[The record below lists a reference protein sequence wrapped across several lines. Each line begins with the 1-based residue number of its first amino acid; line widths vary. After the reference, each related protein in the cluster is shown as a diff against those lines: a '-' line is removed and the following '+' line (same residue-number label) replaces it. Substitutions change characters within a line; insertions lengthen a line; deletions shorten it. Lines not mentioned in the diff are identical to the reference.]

1 MSIQSPTSPLR
12 VAFIFCLAAL
22 ATPSHAQEK
31 AGIGYGGA
39 YVQLKPIMAPV
50 RGPDGR
56 TRFDVLTL
64 RLVLDV
70 GDRERPA
77 CFSAPIVHEKILLY
91 LYSAGLTT
99 PDLIGKRR
107 DLLAKKLLE
116 VAIAAT
122 AKGYYSEVEIVDQ
135 GKLEMEMKVAATKA
149 KNSSGAATPQEQ
161 LENKSKTMTSQC
173 Q

>member
-1 MSIQSPTSPLR
+1 MNISFQQILR
-12 VAFIFCLAAL
+12 CLATAFCVFAL
-22 ATPSHAQEK
+22 AIPAHAQEK

-70 GDRERPA
+70 GDRERWA
-77 CFSAPIVHEKILLY
+77 CFSSPIVHEKILLY
-91 LYSAGLTT
+91 LYGAGLTT
-99 PDLIGKRR
+99 PDLIGTRR
-107 DLLAKKLLE
+107 DILAKKLLE

-122 AKGYYSEVEIVDQ
+122 AKGYYSQVEIVDQ
-135 GKLEMEMKVAATKA
+135 AKLEMEMKIASSKGKKAAA
-149 KNSSGAATPQEQ
+149 AATPQEQ